1 LLNPNATPAG
11 AHPVVAALRWSYI
24 GFFVRAILQFV
35 AQVVLAR
42 HAGPAAFGQYALMLL
57 AVGGLYVLGE
67 GGVSSTIVR
76 TEAGDR
82 AERAVLQ
89 GQVLICAALLGG
101 LAAVAAG
108 LLPDA
113 LLATPVQRRAMQLMA
128 LGLGAQ
134 VAGAWALGA
143 LRKALRFKA
152 IQGSQALGIVAGFAL
167 AVPVAWGVDPL
178 LGLATYWSAQQ
189 LVICGLNYVQA
200 RGELVAPDFRLARL
214 ARASRGF
221 ALNAT
226 ATNIVNWGL
235 ENLDGMMIGRVAG
248 AHALGLY
255 STAYTL
261 VRYPTNLLVNA
272 AQAVAFPASTM
283 YRDDPRTL
291 AWGHQRAVFLISM
304 LMLPLFAA
312 ASLVAEGLVRLVYG
326 PAWLP
331 AASALAVLAL
341 AMPLHALT
349 AITGPILW
357 GTGRVH
363 LELRVQVITLFALAV
378 LLAACAGLPIVVI
391 AFVVLAAYALRAA
404 LLCRALYEV
413 LGASPVALVRVALP
427 GVAATVLALAVGHA
441 LRVALSDAPLLA
453 AQGAALGAF
462 ALTWIL
468 LVRGFAMPVRDE
480 AFRGHWGWLAGGLA
494 ARLPALARKELR

>member
-1 LLNPNATPAG
+1 LLKINASPAG
-11 AHPVVAALRWSYI
+11 AHPVVTALRWSYI
-24 GFFVRAILQFV
+24 GFFIRAILQFV

-57 AVGGLYVLGE
+57 AAGGLYVLGE

-76 TEAGDR
+76 TPADDR

-89 GQVLICAALLGG
+89 GQVLLSALLLAG
-101 LAAVAAG
+101 LAAALAE
-108 LLPDA
+108 LLPVA
-113 LLATPVQRRAMQLMA
+113 VLATGAQRHAVQLMA
-128 LGLGAQ
+128 VGLGAQ
-134 VAGAWALGA
+134 VAGAWTLGV

-152 IQGSQALGIVAGFAL
+152 IQGSQAAGIVAGFAL
-167 AVPVAWGVDPL
+167 AVPVAWGLDPL
-178 LGLATYWSAQQ
+178 LGLATYWATQQ
-189 LVICGLNYVQA
+189 LVIFGLNLVQA
-200 RGELVAPDFRLARL
+200 RAELVVPDLRLGRL

-283 YRDDPRTL
+283 YRDDLRML
-291 AWGHQRAVFLISM
+291 AWGHQRAAFLISM
-304 LMLPLFAA
+304 LMLPLFGAV
-312 ASLVAEGLVRLVYG
+312 SLVAEGVVRVVYG
-326 PAWLP
+326 AAWLP
-331 AASALAVLAL
+331 AAGALAVLAL

-357 GTGRVH
+357 GTGKVH
-363 LELRVQVITLFALAV
+363 LELRVQGLTLVVLAA
-378 LLAACAGLPIVVI
+378 LLAACAGLPIVAI
-391 AFVVLAAYALRAA
+391 ALVVLAAYALRAA
-404 LLCRALYEV
+404 LLCAALYGV
-413 LGASPVALVRVALP
+413 LGASPRALWRVMAP
-427 GVAATVLALAVGHA
+427 GAAATALALAIGHGVRLA
-441 LRVALSDAPLLA
+441 LADAPALA
-453 AQGAALGAF
+453 AQASALAAFVLSW
-462 ALTWIL
+462 LL
-468 LVRGFAMPVRDE
+468 LVGRFAAPLRDE
-480 AFRGHWGWLAGGLA
+480 SFRGHWGWLAAGIGG
-494 ARLPALARKELR
+494 RLPWLARKEAR